1 MSASASNVLNSSRSF
16 SARQEQILDAAEAC
30 FIRSGYNRS
39 TMQDIAK
46 EAAMSSPNIYRYF
59 VSKEAVLVSIADRE
73 KQRSNDRLGRFEA
86 VGDKHSALM
95 RIIEYHHLD
104 ITRAHATLRLEIWSE
119 ATRNTE
125 VGAIVREREKAGQ
138 DWFVDALASLA
149 TSPDCDPHA
158 LFEAISALLKG
169 MIVCRAL
176 LDDYDAGPVVAQLHA
191 LIEAAL
197 AGQMPKVPQRKSS
210 VDG

>member
-1 MSASASNVLNSSRSF
+1 MSASASNVLNPSRPF

-30 FIRSGYNRS
+30 FVRNGYNRS

-73 KQRSNDRLGRFEA
+73 RQRSDDRIGQFEA
-86 VGDKHSALM
+86 VGDKRSALM
-95 RIIEYHHLD
+95 RIIEYYHFD
-104 ITRAHATLRLEIWSE
+104 VTRAHATLRLEIWAE
-119 ATRNTE
+119 ATRNAE
-125 VGAIVREREKAGQ
+125 VGALVQGREKSGR
-138 DWFVDALASLA
+138 DWLADAVASLA

-169 MIVCRAL
+169 VIVCRAL
-176 LDDYDAGPVVAQLHA
+176 FDDYNVGPAVAQLHA
-191 LIEAAL
+191 LIETAL
-197 AGQMPKVPQRKSS
+197 AGQMPKAPQRKGS